1 MAGEKL
7 TGTKKSRQYKA
18 LEEMEEKKK
27 RENTPPPDPGKQPPV
42 APVTDAPVAEIKPA
56 PAAGTTTAN
65 DGDAHTETLKSSEE
79 PKQENS

>member
-18 LEEMEEKKK
+18 LEEMEEQKK

-42 APVTDAPVAEIKPA
+42 APATDANAAPVAEIKPA
-56 PAAGTTTAN
+56 PAAGTTPAN
-65 DGDAHTETLKSSEE
+65 DGDAQSTTTIESH
-79 PKQENS
+79 QENS